1 VVVVSEN
8 HEFPIAVMAKRTGD
22 ALYLFAVGMRDG
34 KTTAAF
40 SLRGL
45 TGESKV
51 EVLDEN
57 RELNTQHGVF
67 HDDFQSWDAHVYRIT
82 AAPGH

>member
-1 VVVVSEN
+1 
-8 HEFPIAVMAKRTGD
+8 MAKRIGD

-40 SLRGL
+40 TLRGL
-45 TGESKV
+45 TGAANV

-57 RELNTQHGVF
+57 RALKTQDGVF
-67 HDDFQSWDAHVYRIT
+67 HDDFQPWDAHVYRIA
-82 AAPGH
+82 AAPGR